1 MNKKFLALIVL
12 FSLLIPLANAS
23 STSNLSITLI
33 PENINQPY
41 VIYIH
46 NQNNTFN
53 KTYNVSGIAEII
65 DLKPGIYYLKISS
78 QNYNNI
84 YIVVN
89 LTKNMT
95 FQLYFNSNIIGY
107 GIENYY
113 SLIFSLAIIFAIF
126 GLLVIMTYYMKGV
139 KVKWIKYWL
148 L

>member
-1 MNKKFLALIVL
+1 MNKKFLALIIL
-12 FSLLIPLANAS
+12 FSLLIPFANAS

-65 DLKPGIYYLKISS
+65 DLNPGIYYLKISS

-89 LTKNMT
+89 LTKNVT
-95 FQLYFNSNIIGY
+95 FQLYFNSNIVGY

-113 SLIFSLAIIFAIF
+113 SLMFSLAIIFTIF
-126 GLLVIMTYYMKGV
+126 GLLIIMTFYMKGV
-139 KVKWIKYWL
+139 KVK
-148 L
+148 

>member
-12 FSLLIPLANAS
+12 FSLLIPFANAS

-65 DLKPGIYYLKISS
+65 DLNPGIYYLKISS

-89 LTKNMT
+89 LTKNVT
-95 FQLYFNSNIIGY
+95 FQLYFNSNIVGY

-113 SLIFSLAIIFAIF
+113 SLMFSLAIIFTIF
-126 GLLVIMTYYMKGV
+126 GLLIIMTFYMKGV
-139 KVKWIKYWL
+139 KVKWIKV
-148 L
+148 

>member
-1 MNKKFLALIVL
+1 MNKKILALIVL
-12 FSLLIPLANAS
+12 FSLLIPFANAS

-41 VIYIH
+41 IIYIH

-65 DLKPGIYYLKISS
+65 DLNPGIYYLKISS

-89 LTKNMT
+89 LTKNVT

-113 SLIFSLAIIFAIF
+113 SLIFSFTLIFTIF
-126 GLLVIMTYYMKGV
+126 GLLIIMTFYMKGV
-139 KVKWIKYWL
+139 KVK
-148 L
+148 

>member
-12 FSLLIPLANAS
+12 FSLLIPFANAS

-65 DLKPGIYYLKISS
+65 DLNPGIYYLKISS

-89 LTKNMT
+89 LTKNVT
-95 FQLYFNSNIIGY
+95 FQLYFNSNIVGY

-113 SLIFSLAIIFAIF
+113 SLMFSLAIIFTIF
-126 GLLVIMTYYMKGV
+126 GLLIIMTFYMKGV
-139 KVKWIKYWL
+139 KVK
-148 L
+148 

>member
-1 MNKKFLALIVL
+1 MNKKFLTLIVL
-12 FSLLIPLANAS
+12 FSLLIPFANAS

-65 DLKPGIYYLKISS
+65 DLNPGIYYLKISS

-89 LTKNMT
+89 LTKNVT
-95 FQLYFNSNIIGY
+95 FQLYFNSNIVGY

-113 SLIFSLAIIFAIF
+113 SLMFSLAIIFTIF
-126 GLLVIMTYYMKGV
+126 GLLIIMTFYMKGV
-139 KVKWIKYWL
+139 KVK
-148 L
+148 

>member
-1 MNKKFLALIVL
+1 MNKKFLSLIVL
-12 FSLLIPLANAS
+12 FSLLIPFANAS

-65 DLKPGIYYLKISS
+65 DLNPGIYYLKISS

-89 LTKNMT
+89 LTKNVT
-95 FQLYFNSNIIGY
+95 FQLYFNSNIVGY

-113 SLIFSLAIIFAIF
+113 SLMFSLAIIFTIF
-126 GLLVIMTYYMKGV
+126 GLLIIMTFYMKGV
-139 KVKWIKYWL
+139 KVK
-148 L
+148 

>member
-1 MNKKFLALIVL
+1 MNKKILALIVL
-12 FSLLIPLANAS
+12 FSLLIPFANAS

-41 VIYIH
+41 IIYIH

-65 DLKPGIYYLKISS
+65 DLNPGIYYLKISS

-89 LTKNMT
+89 LTKNVT

-113 SLIFSLAIIFAIF
+113 SLIFSLTIIFAIF
-126 GLLVIMTYYMKGV
+126 GLLIIMTFYMKGV
-139 KVKWIKYWL
+139 KVK
-148 L
+148 

>member
-12 FSLLIPLANAS
+12 FSLLIPFANAS

-139 KVKWIKYWL
+139 KVK
-148 L
+148 

>member
-139 KVKWIKYWL
+139 KVK
-148 L
+148 

>member
-65 DLKPGIYYLKISS
+65 DLNPGIYYLKISS

-89 LTKNMT
+89 LTKNVT
-95 FQLYFNSNIIGY
+95 FQLYFNSNIVGY

-113 SLIFSLAIIFAIF
+113 SLMFSLAIIFTIF
-126 GLLVIMTYYMKGV
+126 GLLIIMTFYMKGV
-139 KVKWIKYWL
+139 KVK
-148 L
+148 